1 MHGSMISIHGIGVH
15 GLTSRTAA
23 LRSMPQT
30 SAYSAIT
37 TAATPSTTTTIT
49 IKQQPSHLKHPIP
62 CDSTQMYRY
71 QADEIKEDVGE
82 LLADMDF
89 LRFTVFE
96 YNGSTRMINQY

>member
-1 MHGSMISIHGIGVH
+1 
-15 GLTSRTAA
+15 
-23 LRSMPQT
+23 
-30 SAYSAIT
+30 
-37 TAATPSTTTTIT
+37 
-49 IKQQPSHLKHPIP
+49 
-62 CDSTQMYRY
+62 MYRY